1 MSVTILFW
9 PPLRGSQRDW
19 ADRVAEVLPDVHTLS
34 PEDTESALDVIG
46 EADAIFAESRISE
59 EALAAATK
67 LRWIHSSMVAPPAGW
82 YHDALIGHPATVTN
96 PRGVYSD
103 HISVHITAF
112 VLAFSRQL
120 HRYVRSMAEAR
131 WEPDFS
137 RSGVTYL
144 PASTALLIGVGEIG
158 AEAARVLAGFGVNVV
173 GIDARRSEL
182 TEGLAELHPPEAL
195 DELLPDADFVILTV
209 PHTPETEGMM
219 NAARFE
225 AMKDTAYLVNIGRGP
240 TVRLDDLNEALRE
253 GRIGGA
259 GLDVYEIEPLPADHP
274 LWSAPNV
281 LLTPHVAAHGPYVEE
296 RRFQVLLENC
306 RRFAAGEP
314 LENTVDKARW
324 F

>member
-9 PPLRGSQRDW
+9 PPWRRGQEEW
-19 ADRVAEVLPDVHTLS
+19 ARRVDEALPDVRTLS

-67 LRWIHSSMVAPPAGW
+67 VRWIHSAMVAPPPGW
-82 YHDALIGHPATVTN
+82 YHDALIEHPATVTN
-96 PRGVYSD
+96 PRGVYND
-103 HISVHITAF
+103 HISVHIMSF
-112 VLAFSRQL
+112 VLHFARQL
-120 HRYVRSMAEAR
+120 HRYVRSMAGAG
-131 WEPDFS
+131 WEPDLS
-137 RSGVTYL
+137 RGGVTYL
-144 PASTALLIGVGEIG
+144 EEATALLIGVGEIG
-158 AEAARVLAGFGVNVV
+158 AETARLLAAFGATVV
-173 GIDARRSEL
+173 GVDARRSEL
-182 TEGLAELHPPEAL
+182 IEGLAELHPPEAL
-195 DELLPDADFVILTV
+195 DELLPRADFVIMTV

-219 NAARFE
+219 HAGRFE
-225 AMKDTAYLVNIGRGP
+225 AMKDTAYLINIGRGP
-240 TVRLDDLNEALRE
+240 TVRLDDLDAALRA
-253 GRIGGA
+253 GTIGGA
-259 GLDVYEIEPLPADHP
+259 GLDVYEIEPLPQEHP

-314 LENTVDKARW
+314 LENIVDKARW

>member
-9 PPLRGSQRDW
+9 PPFRRGQEDW
-19 ADRVAEVLPDVHTLS
+19 ASRVAEALPDVRTLT

-46 EADAIFAESRISE
+46 EADAIFAESRIPE

-67 LRWIHSSMVAPPAGW
+67 LRWIHSAMVAPPPGW
-82 YHDALIGHPATVTN
+82 YHEALVAHPATVTN
-96 PRGVYSD
+96 PRGVYND
-103 HISVHITAF
+103 HISVHIMSF
-112 VLAFSRQL
+112 VLHFARQL
-120 HRYVRSMAEAR
+120 HRYTRSMAEAR

-137 RSGVTYL
+137 RGGVTYL
-144 PASTALLIGVGEIG
+144 EESTVLLIGVGEIG
-158 AEAARVLAGFGVNVV
+158 AETARLLSAFGANVV
-173 GIDARRSEL
+173 GVDARRSEL

-195 DELLPDADFVILTV
+195 DELLPGADFVIMTV

-225 AMKDTAYLVNIGRGP
+225 AMKETAYLVNIGRGP

-253 GRIGGA
+253 GKIGGA
-259 GLDVYEIEPLPADHP
+259 GLDVYEIEPLPSDHP

-314 LENTVDKARW
+314 LENLVDTARW